1 MLLLTS
7 LAACAA
13 LTLAPPPSDVRLY
26 SDRIEFATDNGTCRT
41 VDVLFFD
48 WSIDL
53 DPPQSQDGDLADCV
67 ASAATLCG
75 VHNVKSLNWSKCA
88 DGTTTCRFE
97 CKDGKPTLPGH

>member
-13 LTLAPPPSDVRLY
+13 LTLPPTNDVRLY
-26 SDRIEFATDNGTCRT
+26 SDRVEFVTDDGKCRT
-41 VDVLFFD
+41 VDVLYFD
-48 WSIDL
+48 WSL
-53 DPPQSQDGDLADCV
+53 AADPPQSEDGDLADCV